1 MARSGGFAF
10 RFLCQK
16 RNPYHIRPFFRA
28 SVGVFEGDAL
38 ALCRHSVTSGMN
50 CQKKIDQTPRHR
62 ALLNRSRQPRGKFQ
76 MAIDQ
81 LRQVIQALRTA
92 TLSHEQ
98 AERTDGQLLQTYV
111 RDRDEAAFAA
121 LVHRHGPMVW
131 DVCCRILGSR
141 HDAEDA
147 FQATFLVLVRR
158 AASVA
163 KVANWLYGVAHQTAL
178 KARATAAKRRAREKQ
193 VTAMPEPALEQR
205 EPWDDPQPLLDQE
218 LSRLPDKYREV
229 LVVCDLEGKTR
240 KEAARYFRL
249 PEGTVASRLATARA
263 MLAKRLR
270 RQGHAV
276 SSAALVARL
285 SQNVA
290 SANLPASVASSTIK
304 AATLFAAGKATA
316 AGGLSAKVVALT
328 EGVLKTML
336 LTKLKYP
343 IVVLLAVAAFG
354 ISAATFARQLLTE
367 QSANLVSRQPERVEE
382 SPPVAE
388 KAADQAPAPKTEQAA
403 PQKKDAE
410 PIPAVVSGVV
420 KAVDPRNNALTVAHR
435 DGETAFNVATDADIH
450 IDGNRG
456 ELAAV
461 PNGASVN
468 LRRFVDAR
476 TTRSIQAEG
485 RGS

>member
-1 MARSGGFAF
+1 
-10 RFLCQK
+10 
-16 RNPYHIRPFFRA
+16 
-28 SVGVFEGDAL
+28 
-38 ALCRHSVTSGMN
+38 
-50 CQKKIDQTPRHR
+50 
-62 ALLNRSRQPRGKFQ
+62 

-92 TLSHEQ
+92 TLSHEKS
-98 AERTDGQLLQTYV
+98 ERTDGQLLQTYV

-276 SSAALVARL
+276 SSAVLAAIL

-290 SANLPASVASSTIK
+290 SAGPPASVVSCTIK
-304 AATLFAAGKATA
+304 AATLFAAGKEA
-316 AGGLSAKVVALT
+316 ARGLSAKAVALT

-336 LTKLKYP
+336 LTKLKYS
-343 IVVLLAVAAFG
+343 VVVSLAVAAFG

-367 QSANLVSRQPERVEE
+367 QSAHLVTRQHERSEE
-382 SPPVAE
+382 NPPPAE
-388 KAADQAPAPKTEQAA
+388 KRPDQSPAPSTEQAA
-403 PQKKDAE
+403 PKKKEAE

-420 KAVDPRNNALTVAHR
+420 KAVDARNNALTVAHR